1 MNPRRKGDPD
11 AEVEALQRKRV
22 ERALRRNALETAVP
36 IHIVRRDGTIEVEG
50 IAERETAV
58 RAAIARDETPPET
71 LAEVERDRQAALAT
85 IHETRK
91 DCDALRTAEKEV
103 EAEVEAVV
111 DRHPAHF
118 TAKAEAASE
127 AAAEAIASAT
137 QATQAAAAAWREA
150 AGAWSIVRTSH
161 RRRGLE
167 MPPEVPISDFGG
179 AENELAKSQSRP
191 FPGGGRQNWETFQA
205 RMKAQAA

>member
-1 MNPRRKGDPD
+1 MTRQKVDPD
-11 AEVEALQRKRV
+11 AEVEALHRKRV
-22 ERALRRNALETAVP
+22 ERAMRRNGLENAVP
-36 IHIVRRDGTIEVEG
+36 VHTTRTNGTIDVEG
-50 IAERETAV
+50 IADRESAI
-58 RAAIARDETPPET
+58 RNAIARDETPPET
-71 LAEVERDRQAALAT
+71 LAEVERDRQAAIAT
-85 IHETRK
+85 IGETRLQ
-91 DCDALRTAEKEV
+91 CDALRTAEKEV
-103 EAEVEAVV
+103 EEEVEAVV
-111 DRHPAHF
+111 DRNPGHF
-118 TAKAEAASE
+118 TRKAEAASE
-127 AAAEAIASAT
+127 TAAEAIASAL

>member
-1 MNPRRKGDPD
+1 MTREKADPD

-22 ERALRRNALETAVP
+22 DRAMRRNELENAVP
-36 IHIVRRDGTIEVEG
+36 IHTVLMNGTVDVEG
-50 IAERETAV
+50 IADRETAV
-58 RAAIARDETPPET
+58 RAALARDETPPET
-71 LAEVERDRQAALAT
+71 LEEVKRDRQAALEA
-85 IHETRK
+85 IDETRK

-137 QATQAAAAAWREA
+137 QATQAAAGAWREA
-150 AGAWSIVRTSH
+150 AGAWSIVRASH

-167 MPPEVPISDFGG
+167 MPGEVPISDFG
-179 AENELAKSQSRP
+179 AAVNELAKSQSRP